1 MRHFTFRLF
10 ASATLLVSIVAC
22 NHKAPSVAE
31 HGVPAPEDVVMYE
44 INPRVFAPDHSFNAV
59 AKQLDSIQS
68 LGVNVVWFMPLY
80 VTGVEKAKNSPYCIK
95 DYNALN
101 PEFGTLEE
109 FKAMVDECHARGLSV
124 IMDWVANHTSWD
136 NAWVTEHPDWYTQD
150 ENGNIIHPA
159 GTNWEDVADL
169 NFDNAEM
176 RLAMID
182 AMKWWVDEADVD
194 GFRCDA
200 ADFVP
205 FDFWKQAVDSL
216 RAMPKDLL
224 LLAEGSRKD
233 HFEAGFQM
241 NYAWNLMHSMRQ
253 VFIKGEPATRLIEAD
268 KEEYEGIPE
277 GCVKLRFTTNHDES
291 NHLTPVGEYGGERGS
306 MSAFVIATYLHGGAL
321 IYSSQEVGYPDP
333 INFFHYV
340 PVDWESNKEIRAE
353 YKKLMALY
361 NESDAIRKGTLVTYP
376 EDNAM
381 VFSKTAGKE
390 KYLIIASVRNEPVTV
405 AVPDAW
411 KGKTAVNAI
420 TGGEIHL
427 QETLELEP
435 YQYLILK

>member
-1 MRHFTFRLF
+1 MRHITL
-10 ASATLLVSIVAC
+10 ALLAAALLVAC
-22 NHKAPSVAE
+22 SGKPAVVTQYS
-31 HGVPAPEDVVMYE
+31 VPAPEDVVMYE
-44 INPRVFAPDHSFNAV
+44 INPRVFAADHSFNAV
-59 AKQLDSIQS
+59 AEQLDSIQS

-80 VTGVEKAKNSPYCIK
+80 VTGELKAKNSPYCIR
-95 DYNALN
+95 DYRALK
-101 PEFGTLEE
+101 PEFGTIDE
-109 FKAMVDECHARGLSV
+109 FKAMVDECHERGLSV

-136 NAWVTEHPDWYTQD
+136 NAWVSEHPDWYTQD

-182 AMKWWVDEADVD
+182 AMRYWVNEADVD

-216 RAMPKDLL
+216 RAMPKNLL

-241 NYAWNLMHSMRQ
+241 NYAWNFMHNMRQ

-291 NHLTPVGEYGGERGS
+291 THLTPVGEYGGERGS

-321 IYSSQEVGYPDP
+321 IYSSQEVGYADP
-333 INFFHYV
+333 INFFKYV

-376 EDNAM
+376 EDDAM

-420 TGGEIHL
+420 TGGETHL
-427 QETLELEP
+427 GETLELEP

>member
-1 MRHFTFRLF
+1 MRHITL
-10 ASATLLVSIVAC
+10 ALLAAALLVAC
-22 NHKAPSVAE
+22 SGKPAVVTQYS
-31 HGVPAPEDVVMYE
+31 VPAPEDVVMYE
-44 INPRVFAPDHSFNAV
+44 INPRVFAADHSFNAV
-59 AKQLDSIQS
+59 AEQLDSIQS

-80 VTGVEKAKNSPYCIK
+80 VTGELKAKNSPYCIR
-95 DYNALN
+95 DYRALK
-101 PEFGTLEE
+101 PEFGTIDE

-182 AMKWWVDEADVD
+182 AMRYWVNETDVD

-224 LLAEGSRKD
+224 LLAEGNRKD

-241 NYAWNLMHSMRQ
+241 NYAWNFMHNMRQ

-291 NHLTPVGEYGGERGS
+291 THLTPVGEYGGERGS

-321 IYSSQEVGYPDP
+321 IYSSQEVGYADP
-333 INFFHYV
+333 INFFKYV

-361 NESDAIRKGTLVTYP
+361 NGSAAVRKGTLATYP
-376 EDNAM
+376 EDDAM
-381 VFSKTAGKE
+381 VFSKTCCDDS
-390 KYLIIASVRNEPVTV
+390 YLVVASVRNEPVTA
-405 AVPDAW
+405 AVPEEW
-411 KGKTAVNAI
+411 VGKKVTEYMS
-420 TGGEIHL
+420 GE
-427 QETLELEP
+427 EVTLEESLSLEP
-435 YQYLILK
+435 YEYLILN

>member
-1 MRHFTFRLF
+1 MRHITL
-10 ASATLLVSIVAC
+10 ALLAAALLVAC
-22 NHKAPSVAE
+22 SGKPAVVTQYS
-31 HGVPAPEDVVMYE
+31 VPAPEDVVMYE
-44 INPRVFAPDHSFNAV
+44 INPRVFAADHSFNAV
-59 AKQLDSIQS
+59 AEQLDSIQS

-80 VTGVEKAKNSPYCIK
+80 VTGELKAKNSPYCIR
-95 DYNALN
+95 DYRALK
-101 PEFGTLEE
+101 PEFGTIDE

-136 NAWVTEHPDWYTQD
+136 NAWVSEHPDWYTQD

-182 AMKWWVDEADVD
+182 AMRYWVNEADVD

-224 LLAEGSRKD
+224 LLAEGNRKD

-241 NYAWNLMHSMRQ
+241 NYAWNFMHNMRQ

-291 NHLTPVGEYGGERGS
+291 THLTPVGEYGGERGS

-321 IYSSQEVGYPDP
+321 IYSSQEVGYADP
-333 INFFHYV
+333 INFFKYV

-361 NESDAIRKGTLVTYP
+361 NESAAVRKGTLATYP
-376 EDNAM
+376 EDDAM
-381 VFSKTAGKE
+381 VFTKTCCDDS
-390 KYLIIASVRNEPVTV
+390 YLVVASVRNEPVTA
-405 AVPDAW
+405 AVPEEW
-411 KGKTAVNAI
+411 VGKKVTEYMS
-420 TGGEIHL
+420 GEEL
-427 QETLELEP
+427 TLEESLSLEP
-435 YQYLILK
+435 YEYLILN